1 MVKKKYEDR
10 ESSEQSNQRR
20 LSYSIDKE
28 LPSGSI
34 YDMVILEES
43 KGFGIVNPLTKQ
55 LYKKYVS
62 IVQNKRWS
70 KARGKGERE
79 VGKR

>member
-1 MVKKKYEDR
+1 MMVKKKYEDR

-62 IVQNKRWS
+62 IVQNKR
-70 KARGKGERE
+70 
-79 VGKR
+79 